1 MESKHLEKL
10 KFKNLNWKYRK
21 YDQLDSYFKKPE
33 RLKKSIFEFKI
44 QNLKFKIWNSK
55 TKKNSGEL

>member
-44 QNLKFKIWNSK
+44 QNLKFKI
-55 TKKNSGEL
+55 